1 MKVQLFVMATMLT
14 CGMAWAQ
21 NTPSTPKLTKETV
34 LQELKTGCLQ
44 SGNTEKSCEC
54 SIKSFDDKLAKEEWD
69 LLLTPPQSITQEDIT
84 KFKNVE
90 TKMLQVVSDCGA
102 TKQ

>member
-1 MKVQLFVMATMLT
+1 MKLKLLVVATILT
-14 CGMAWAQ
+14 CATAWAEK
-21 NTPSTPKLTKETV
+21 TPSTPTLTKEAV

-54 SIKSFDDKLAKEEWD
+54 SIKNFDEKLAKDEWD

-102 TKQ
+102 NKQ